1 MDPLVL
7 GYTQRHLPATP
18 EDGYNPLMTRLII
31 WIIVGLL
38 ALSFFGISLRG
49 LVDSPTN
56 QDNVSFLTQMLNAGW
71 DMISTWVEDL
81 WDSIRNLW

>member
-1 MDPLVL
+1 
-7 GYTQRHLPATP
+7 
-18 EDGYNPLMTRLII
+18 MTRLII

>member
-1 MDPLVL
+1 
-7 GYTQRHLPATP
+7 
-18 EDGYNPLMTRLII
+18 MTRLII

-71 DMISTWVEDL
+71 DIISAWAEDL

>member
-1 MDPLVL
+1 
-7 GYTQRHLPATP
+7 
-18 EDGYNPLMTRLII
+18 MTRLII
-31 WIIVGLL
+31 WIVIGLL

-56 QDNVSFLTQMLNAGW
+56 QDNVSFLTQLVRSGW
-71 DMISTWVEDL
+71 EIISTWFEGL